1 MEGNLKFAIA
11 VFVYLLLAFFFGAIL
26 AICDDEDEQ
35 DRSLEDEAQ
44 AEYLREWRKKKQKRS

>member
-1 MEGNLKFAIA
+1 MKFALA